1 MSISQSHL
9 SLWPYLKILQ
19 TISYH
24 LRPCPPLWLC
34 GQQVIRVG
42 HHLNYCQPSS
52 LKLWKVLRL
61 RYNRRHLCR
70 RFGKQNAVFLPE
82 LMKLKGCLDLG
93 QTREMRL
100 SRLCFYPELLW
111 LVLREDCLRVREYWR
126 ILPVLM
132 LRFYLCLI
140 ERSSC
145 ITFKALPRWL
155 IFVWLGYIVW

>member
-1 MSISQSHL
+1 M
-9 SLWPYLKILQ
+9 
-19 TISYH
+19 
-24 LRPCPPLWLC
+24 C
-34 GQQVIRVG
+34 GQQVIKVG

-61 RYNRRHLCR
+61 RYNRRRLYR

-82 LMKLKGCLDLG
+82 LMRLKGCLDLE

-100 SRLCFYPELLW
+100 SRLCFYPGLLW

-126 ILPVLM
+126 ILRVLM

-145 ITFKALPRWL
+145 ITSKALPQWL
-155 IFVWLGYIVW
+155 IFVWLGLFVWRKRYFTYNLNF